1 MKRNI
6 GCEITIRD
14 DLKPMCRYGHG
25 VIVNDMMKYKGKKAI
40 ITGLDEEWNFYYLG
54 IDNQTW
60 GWTDEMFEDESNKK
74 ESKKELVIGDYST
87 DFSRILKEFN
97 QLQEEMRK
105 LLTELNK
112 VEDDNIELRKQND
125 KLHKILEN
133 NSNEQILKNQIHI
146 AKLINYM
153 FNELYNGTNKTIEE
167 NWFRGKVEDVIRD
180 TKKVLNRKIE

>member
-1 MKRNI
+1 MKYNI
-6 GCEITIRD
+6 GCEVTIRN
-14 DLKPMCRYGHG
+14 DLKPMCRYGLG

-40 ITGLDEEWNFYYLG
+40 IIDLDEKWNFYYLG

-105 LLTELNK
+105 LLVEFNK

-125 KLHKILEN
+125 KLHKMLEN

-153 FNELYNGTNKTIEE
+153 FNELYQGTNKTIEE
-167 NWFRGKVEDVIRD
+167 NWFRGKVENIIKD
-180 TKKVLNRKIE
+180 TKKVLKEK

>member
-6 GCEITIRD
+6 GCEVTIRY
-14 DLKPMCRYGHG
+14 DLKPMRRYGNR
-25 VIVNDMMKYKGKKAI
+25 IVVNNMIKYKGKKAI
-40 ITGLDEEWNFYYLG
+40 ITGLDEERGHYYLG

-105 LLTELNK
+105 LLAEFNK
-112 VEDDNIELRKQND
+112 VEDDNIELKKQND
-125 KLHKILEN
+125 KLHKMLEN

-167 NWFRGKVEDVIRD
+167 NWFNGKVEDIIKD
-180 TKKVLNRKIE
+180 TKKVLNGK

>member
-6 GCEITIRD
+6 GCEVTIRE
-14 DLKPMCRYGHG
+14 DLEPKHRYGYCFF
-25 VIVNDMMKYKGKKAI
+25 VDDMIKYKGKRAI
-40 ITGLDEEWNFYYLG
+40 ITGLDEEWGFYYLG

-60 GWTDEMFEDESNKK
+60 RWTDEMFEDESNKK
-74 ESKKELVIGDYST
+74 NQKKELVIGDYST

-105 LLTELNK
+105 LLAEFNK

-125 KLHKILEN
+125 KLYKILEN

-146 AKLINYM
+146 AELINYM

-167 NWFRGKVEDVIRD
+167 NWFRGKVEDIIKD
-180 TKKVLNRKIE
+180 TKKVLKGR